1 MAATRNTNEQ
11 IDRTTDE
18 AARTA
23 RIVTD
28 EAAHVGEQT
37 ARAGADITRRGAEAA
52 RDTVQSGLNTAS
64 ETFQRVTDQFTQV
77 LGFNGPQAEE
87 LARRSSQNIQAVSQA
102 GSVLAR
108 GTQEASQEILG
119 LVQERLRK
127 NMDGLNR
134 ILSSRSVQ
142 DLVANQ
148 SDLARDNLQQIIEA
162 NRRMAELMVRI
173 ADEAARVI
181 QAQANQ
187 SANQTRRV
195 A

>member
-1 MAATRNTNEQ
+1 MEA
-11 IDRTTDE
+11 DKDE
-18 AARTA
+18 AGRERSALESLLLA
-23 RIVTD
+23 P
-28 EAAHVGEQT
+28 VGVD
-37 ARAGADITRRGAEAA
+37 AGDLEM
-52 RDTVQSGLNTAS
+52 
-64 ETFQRVTDQFTQV
+64 
-77 LGFNGPQAEE
+77 
-87 LARRSSQNIQAVSQA
+87 
-102 GSVLAR
+102 
-108 GTQEASQEILG
+108 
-119 LVQERLRK
+119 VQERLRK

-134 ILSSRSVQ
+134 ILGSRSVQ

-187 SANQTRRV
+187 SPNQTRRV

>member
-28 EAAHVGEQT
+28 EAARVGEQT

-108 GTQEASQEILG
+108 GTQEASQEIFG

-134 ILSSRSVQ
+134 ILGSRSVQ